1 MNLFT
6 LSDRPLLFDAA
17 NVGRRVK
24 MGLARGLIS
33 QSTAGDSDEEDT
45 SVMATFQEML
55 SLASSLSHS
64 SKVKLAEMFS
74 RSSLGQ
80 LRGLP
85 LGGVMAQGFPP
96 HHLQYPPQPRPAPPP
111 PKPQIQPLKDLC
123 QYPLPG
129 QSELYLETKFIFNS
143 AGSVENVG
151 SITVTLED
159 YKTLAA
165 STFLNDTIIDYYMK
179 HLQYRK
185 FSLEDRDRSVCSP
198 TSLTIIYN

>member
-85 LGGVMAQGFPP
+85 LGGMMAQGFPP

-111 PKPQIQPLKDLC
+111 KPQIQPLKDLC

-129 QSELYLETKFIFNS
+129 QSGLYLEKQN
-143 AGSVENVG
+143 
-151 SITVTLED
+151 L
-159 YKTLAA
+159 
-165 STFLNDTIIDYYMK
+165 FLI
-179 HLQYRK
+179 LQGPLKMWVLSR
-185 FSLEDRDRSVCSP
+185 
-198 TSLTIIYN
+198 